1 MAEKKNKH
9 DLAYLFKRYTKF
21 YNMAELKKAD
31 EYNDLAIRLHGVD
44 LRDKLHARQ
53 EKRDKKNGPFG
64 LGKTK
69 RMRYG

>member
-1 MAEKKNKH
+1 
-9 DLAYLFKRYTKF
+9 
-21 YNMAELKKAD
+21 MAELKKAD

>member
-9 DLAYLFKRYTKF
+9 DLDYLFKRYTKF
-21 YNMAELKKAD
+21 YKMADLKRAD
-31 EYNDLAIRLHGVD
+31 EYNDLAIKLHGVD
-44 LRDKLHARQ
+44 LRDKYHAKQ

-69 RMRYG
+69 RLRYG